1 MTESNITTL
10 GANLSAD
17 VVAIPA
23 PGRAQIDAFEAHM
36 LRQPQIE
43 IPVQH
48 RFAPQQGLYAREIVI
63 PAGTLMTGRVHKHQH
78 VSVMIRGDMTV
89 TTDKGMERVSGY
101 HCWVCEPGTK
111 RIGYAHEETVWLTVH
126 HTEHMESEGIED
138 VLCEPMHV
146 KPADCQLARKDFADV
161 LVEYRINEELMNRQ
175 VRNTADLAPFPP
187 GDWPV
192 EVKPSCV
199 DGFGLFATTPIHAGA
214 QIAPARVGKHRTPA
228 GRFTNH
234 SPNANAHMTRQRHA
248 GIYLVAARDI
258 EAGEEIFIDYRAA
271 LAVTMQEEI

>member
-1 MTESNITTL
+1 MTEATIATVGQN
-10 GANLSAD
+10 AAAD
-17 VVAIPA
+17 AVAFPA

-36 LRQPQIE
+36 AQMPQID

-48 RFAPQQGLYAREIVI
+48 RFAPQQSLYAREIVI
-63 PAGTLMTGRVHKHQH
+63 PKDTLMTGRVHKHQH

-89 TTDKGMERVSGY
+89 LTDKGMERISGY

-111 RIGYAHEETVWLTVH
+111 RVGYAHEETVWLTVH
-126 HTEHMESEGIED
+126 HTEHTEPEGIED

-146 KPADCQLARKDFADV
+146 KPADSQLARKDFAEV
-161 LVEYRINEELMNRQ
+161 LVEYRINEELMNQQ
-175 VRNTADLAPFPP
+175 VRNTADLGPFPP

-199 DGFGLFATTPIHAGA
+199 DGVGLFATAPIKAGA
-214 QIAPARVGKHRTPA
+214 QIAPARIGNFRTPA

-234 SPNANAHMTRQRHA
+234 SPNANAHMARQKYA
-248 GIYLVAARDI
+248 GIYLMATRDI
-258 EAGEEIFIDYRAA
+258 AAGEEIFIDYRAA
-271 LAVTMQEEI
+271 LAVTVQEAI